1 MESTNCKLWPNTLH
15 AAKPWTNE
23 RQASKSIMGKLFKCW
38 KRVCFLRPFF
48 LRRNPSLLWASFFSK
63 APPNAGRHETISMRW
78 SLFPWPT
85 IGRTNGTKSPSDRLQ
100 VSTTIWFETKSVF
113 RCFFGC
119 FEDSLV
125 VTATHVQSNATQN
138 PGNQLALVGGKF
150 K

>member
-113 RCFFGC
+113 SLFFWV
-119 FEDSLV
+119 FWR
-125 VTATHVQSNATQN
+125 QSSGYCN
-138 PGNQLALVGGKF
+138 PRSIKCHAKPWKSVGIGRGEV
-150 K
+150 